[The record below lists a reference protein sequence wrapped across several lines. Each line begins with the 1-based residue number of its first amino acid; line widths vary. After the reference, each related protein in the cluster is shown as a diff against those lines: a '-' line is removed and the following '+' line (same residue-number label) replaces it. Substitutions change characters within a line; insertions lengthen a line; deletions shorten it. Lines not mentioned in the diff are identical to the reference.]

1 MSSSICCCVGGMG
14 QWRFQFHAGWLAGW
28 LIGWLVNQ
36 LHIKMTNCT
45 NIKHNKMVMD
55 PSWIQ
60 FPHGFFFFFFVHIC
74 QCTVVV
80 FHPALNHL
88 HHNPTE
94 PWAVSRPGWR
104 SWPRPCSGLRMW
116 MCWWWTGCMAPPL
129 PTTWWWRIT
138 RRWLCRSLSSST
150 SCRWDKV
157 RVIFW
162 NSSML
167 LLLLLKEEHSWSH
180 LRSISLSIKHFY
192 SSACNRL
199 RAVKDARRW
208 FQLRINVSNR
218 NMDANWS
225 PSTSSGSVWGHMSLV
240 SLGLYLEGRLE
251 ESQVRCE
258 CIFFSF
264 FFGNWY
270 FLIR

>member
-1 MSSSICCCVGGMG
+1 MDSIST
-14 QWRFQFHAGWLAGW
+14 Q
-28 LIGWLVNQ
+28 N
-36 LHIKMTNCT
+36 
-45 NIKHNKMVMD
+45 
-55 PSWIQ
+55 
-60 FPHGFFFFFFVHIC
+60 FFVHIC

-116 MCWWWTGCMAPPL
+116 MCWWWTGCMAPLL

-150 SCRWDKV
+150 SCRWDKD

-167 LLLLLKEEHSWSH
+167 LLLLLKEEHSWLH
-180 LRSISLSIKHFY
+180 LRSISLSIKHVY

-199 RAVKDARRW
+199 RAAKDAQRW

-225 PSTSSGSVWGHMSLV
+225 PSTSLGSVWGHMSLV

-251 ESQVRCE
+251 ESLVRRE
-258 CIFFSF
+258 CIILFFLATDTFSE
-264 FFGNWY
+264 GKDLTY
-270 FLIR
+270 PLLTSLIPLAMGKWKGWQLLLCLQENVQLNNKKARQWRTSPLGSLV